1 MVNLL
6 LKTVVGKP
14 DTMATRFFCSDKDNS
29 MNHATNKLQG
39 VHLRNLCT
47 NLPWVLV

>member
-6 LKTVVGKP
+6 LKTVVGKAN
-14 DTMATRFFCSDKDNS
+14 TMATRFFCPDKDSS

-47 NLPWVLV
+47 NLPWALV